1 MSVVNKDKTGELG
14 LETLLDNVA
23 DGHTTPIPREPLPAT
38 GIKPPGETPP
48 TMATAGVAAQPDVT
62 WMWRTH
68 PSHSW
73 PRALG
78 VVLSD
83 LICSKVVSP

>member
-38 GIKPPGETPP
+38 GIINKNHQLLKKKLNCEDLRTRYHMQGI
-48 TMATAGVAAQPDVT
+48 
-62 WMWRTH
+62 WRVCVNIIH
-68 PSHSW
+68 E
-73 PRALG
+73 
-78 VVLSD
+78 D
-83 LICSKVVSP
+83 LFILTLNVIPL